1 MEGFIMKKLKKIDMH
16 VHCIE
21 ERGIPKLS
29 GHFYPTVK
37 ELRDIYDKIGVEKGV
52 LLPPGTCPEFT
63 TERLSPREAEKI
75 AKDYNHTIGWW
86 FCGLDPRFGS
96 NNDTTNFSHYLNYYK
111 SRGAKGVSEQ
121 IANISLD
128 DKRMLNFFKHCE
140 MCDMSV
146 TLHFGKEEYDYGVVD
161 DLHLP
166 KLEKV
171 LNIFPNLKII
181 GHSVRF
187 WSELDASVTEETRDS
202 YPTGKVINEGQVA
215 KLMRKYK
222 NLYCDLSSLSGYRAM
237 IRDKEYTYKFL
248 EEFQDRIFFA
258 TDIHDPE
265 NINPD
270 NPAYEM
276 LNLSAFLDE
285 ICEEGHISYQAY
297 EKICRKNALKLLG
310 ESEE

>member
-1 MEGFIMKKLKKIDMH
+1 MKKLKKIDMH

-29 GHFYPTVK
+29 GHFYPTVH
-37 ELRDIYDKIGVEKGV
+37 ELRDIYDKIGIEKGV

-63 TERLSPREAEKI
+63 TERLSPREAEAI
-75 AKDYNHTIGWW
+75 AKNYNDTIGWW
-86 FCGLDPRFGS
+86 FCGIDPRFGN

-111 SRGAKGVSEQ
+111 SRGAKGLSEQ

-128 DKRMLNFFKHCE
+128 DKRMLNLFKHCE
-140 MCDMSV
+140 MCNMSV

-171 LNIFPNLKII
+171 LKMFPNLKII

-187 WSELDASVTEETRDS
+187 WSELDADVTEETRDS
-202 YPTGKVINEGQVA
+202 YPTGKVVNEGQVA

-222 NLYCDLSSLSGYRAM
+222 NLYCDLSSLSGYKAM
-237 IRDKEYTYKFL
+237 TRDEEYTYKFM
-248 EEFQDRIFFA
+248 EEFSDRILFA

-265 NINPD
+265 NINPQ
-270 NPAYEM
+270 NPSYEM
-276 LNLSAFLDE
+276 LNLSAFLDK
-285 ICEEGHISYQAY
+285 ICEEGHISYETY

-310 ESEE
+310 ESED

>member
-1 MEGFIMKKLKKIDMH
+1 MKKLKKIDMH

-37 ELRDIYDKIGVEKGV
+37 ELRKIYDKIGVEKGV

-63 TERLSPREAEKI
+63 TERLSSREAEAI
-75 AKDYNHTIGWW
+75 AKKYNDTIGWW
-86 FCGLDPRFGS
+86 FLGLDPRFG
-96 NNDTTNFSHYLNYYK
+96 NNSENTDFSHYINYYK
-111 SRGAKGVSEQ
+111 AHGAKGISEL
-121 IANISLD
+121 ISNISLD
-128 DKRMLNFFKHCE
+128 DGRLLNLFKHCE
-140 MCDMSV
+140 KCGMSV
-146 TLHFGKEEYDYGVVD
+146 TLHFGKESHDYGVVD
-161 DLHLP
+161 GLHLP

-171 LNIFPNLKII
+171 LKMFPDLKII

-187 WSELDASVTEETRDS
+187 WSELDADVTEDTRDS
-202 YPTGKVINEGQVA
+202 YPSGKVEKEGKVGY
-215 KLMRKYK
+215 LMRKYK

-237 IRDKEYTYKFL
+237 TRDKEYAYKFM
-248 EEFQDRIFFA
+248 EEISDRIFYA

-276 LNLSAFLDE
+276 LKLSEFLDE
-285 ICEEGHISYQAY
+285 ACENGKISYDTY

-310 ESEE
+310 ECEE

>member
-1 MEGFIMKKLKKIDMH
+1 
-16 VHCIE
+16 
-21 ERGIPKLS
+21 
-29 GHFYPTVK
+29 
-37 ELRDIYDKIGVEKGV
+37 
-52 LLPPGTCPEFT
+52 
-63 TERLSPREAEKI
+63 
-75 AKDYNHTIGWW
+75 
-86 FCGLDPRFGS
+86 
-96 NNDTTNFSHYLNYYK
+96 
-111 SRGAKGVSEQ
+111 
-121 IANISLD
+121 
-128 DKRMLNFFKHCE
+128 
-140 MCDMSV
+140 MSV

-171 LNIFPNLKII
+171 LKMFPNLKVI

-202 YPTGKVINEGQVA
+202 YPTGKVKEEGRVA
-215 KLMRKYK
+215 HLMRKYK

-237 IRDKEYTYKFL
+237 VRDKEYTYKFL

-285 ICEEGHISYQAY
+285 ICEQGHLSYTAY
-297 EKICRKNALKLLG
+297 EKICRKNALKLLDK
-310 ESEE
+310 SEE